1 MPTILVAEDEKDIRE
16 LIAFTLRFG
25 GFEVEEAANGI
36 EAVEKARKLHPD
48 LIILDVRMPK
58 KTGYEACQELK
69 EADETKDIPIVFL
82 SAKGQKAEIKEGMKL
97 GAVDYIIK
105 PFEAELLPEQ
115 MAEILKETTGHSKRE
130 TGTSDTE
137 F

>member
-1 MPTILVAEDEKDIRE
+1 MSTILVAEDERDIRE

-25 GFEVEEAANGI
+25 GFEVEEATNGM
-36 EAVEKARKLHPD
+36 EAVEKARELRPD

-69 EADETKDIPIVFL
+69 KTDETRDIPIVFL
-82 SAKGQKAEIKEGMKL
+82 SAKGQEAEIKQGMKL

-105 PFEAELLPEQ
+105 PFEAELLPKR
-115 MAEILKETTGHSKRE
+115 MAEILKEATRHKK
-130 TGTSDTE
+130 
-137 F
+137 

>member
-25 GFEVEEAANGI
+25 GFEVEEAANGT
-36 EAVEKARKLHPD
+36 EAVEKARKLRPD

-115 MAEILKETTGHSKRE
+115 MAEILKETTRHKKRE